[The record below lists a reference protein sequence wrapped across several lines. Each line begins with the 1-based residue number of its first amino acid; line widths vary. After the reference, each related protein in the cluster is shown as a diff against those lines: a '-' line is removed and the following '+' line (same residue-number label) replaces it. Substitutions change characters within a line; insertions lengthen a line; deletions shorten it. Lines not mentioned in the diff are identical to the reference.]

1 MRFDGSSEVGP
12 NAVPVFGPYS
22 YDWKNNIRFSIPKIL
37 EIAKNSGILKLLFN
51 RQFMSLVNKE
61 FMSSLSRTTMIN
73 RVKEFL
79 PGIRPSLFVTRGT
92 AGIRS
97 LLIDSDGNF
106 MPDMVEIRNE
116 KSLHILNYNSPGAT
130 GALPISATIVSRLLR
145 EGVPLPRNYSESV
158 NRKDNWDVNLIDSQ
172 IMST

>member
-1 MRFDGSSEVGP
+1 MRFDGFSEVGP

-22 YDWKNNIRFSIPKIL
+22 YDWKNNIRLSIPKIL

-51 RQFMSLVNKE
+51 RQFMSLLNKE

-79 PGIRPSLFVTRGT
+79 PGIRPSLFVSRGT

-97 LLIDSDGNF
+97 
-106 MPDMVEIRNE
+106 R
-116 KSLHILNYNSPGAT
+116 T
-130 GALPISATIVSRLLR
+130 SR
-145 EGVPLPRNYSESV
+145 
-158 NRKDNWDVNLIDSQ
+158 
-172 IMST
+172 